1 QLDVAAI
8 RAGYPA
14 LSDGYA
20 YLDGA
25 AGTQVPAAVIDAIS
39 SAQSTGLGNAGGTF
53 PASHRADQITS
64 GCRAAIA
71 ALTGGEP
78 DGVVLGPSMTALT
91 YRFAAA
97 LAARWR
103 AGDEIV
109 VSRLDHDANVRPWVQ
124 AAERAGAVVRWA
136 EIDSDTGELPASQ
149 YA

>member
-1 QLDVAAI
+1 MKLDVAAI

-25 AGTQVPAAVIDAIS
+25 AGTQVPASVIEAIS
-39 SAQSTGLGNAGGTF
+39 SAQSTGLGNSDGAF

-97 LAARWR
+97 LGATWR

-109 VSRLDHDANVRPWVQ
+109 VSRLDHD
-124 AAERAGAVVRWA
+124 
-136 EIDSDTGELPASQ
+136 
-149 YA
+149 